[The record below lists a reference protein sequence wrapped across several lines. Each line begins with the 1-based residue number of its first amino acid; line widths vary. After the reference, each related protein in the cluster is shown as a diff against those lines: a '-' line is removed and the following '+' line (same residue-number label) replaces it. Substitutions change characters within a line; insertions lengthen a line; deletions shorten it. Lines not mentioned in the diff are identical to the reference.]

1 MALEGSQAPLTLR
14 APEVSA
20 CRANVHGE
28 QMAEAFPVVSLDT
41 DTREAVELLV
51 SRRLPGLIVIDE
63 KGRPH

>member
-1 MALEGSQAPLTLR
+1 
-14 APEVSA
+14 
-20 CRANVHGE
+20 
-28 QMAEAFPVVSLDT
+28 MAEAFPVVSLDT